1 MDNQL
6 YISIVI
12 PALNENAKIAD
23 DIHEAAE
30 FLANNDFSGEII
42 VVDDGSTDNTADI
55 AEKTYPSIPENVA
68 LQVIRSGQN
77 RGKGHAVR
85 VGVGASKGKFVMFA
99 DAGSCISYHHILKCT
114 RQLETGEYDMMNASR
129 HLSSSTIHI
138 HQSLYRRICA
148 KLFRFV
154 MKTFMGIPSH
164 ITDTQCGFKIYRGDI
179 ARYIY
184 AESISDG
191 FMFDIEVILR
201 AKKYGYRIGEFA
213 IEWTCD
219 RDSRLSPHRHL
230 FNILAELLSIKR
242 ALKRH

>member
-12 PALNENAKIAD
+12 PALNESAKIAD
-23 DIHEAAE
+23 DITEAAE
-30 FLANNDFSGEII
+30 FLASNDFSGEVI
-42 VVDDGSTDNTADI
+42 VVDDGSTDNTADV
-55 AEKTYPSIPENVA
+55 AEKMYPSIPENVG
-68 LQVIRSGQN
+68 LQVIRSKEN
-77 RGKGHAVR
+77 RGKGYAVR

-114 RQLETGEYDMMNASR
+114 KQLETGEYDVMNASR
-129 HLSSSTIHI
+129 HLSTSTIHI
-138 HQSLYRRICA
+138 HQSLYRRICS
-148 KLFRFV
+148 KFFRLV
-154 MKTFMGIPSH
+154 MKMLMGIPSH

-184 AESISDG
+184 AECITDG
-191 FMFDIEVILR
+191 FMFDIEVVLR

-219 RDSRLSPHRHL
+219 RDSRLSPHRHASDVL
-230 FNILAELLSIKR
+230 EELLSIKR
-242 ALKRH
+242 ALKCS